1 VRPVCRI
8 GKYITRLVA
17 SWTDRARH
25 LPREGSRPST
35 SQICG
40 QDLDS
45 GVAMAVETGGEVE
58 NGAGGGRWRGASS
71 PRQVTMPVVEVRV
84 EKL

>member
-1 VRPVCRI
+1 
-8 GKYITRLVA
+8 
-17 SWTDRARH
+17 
-25 LPREGSRPST
+25 
-35 SQICG
+35 
-40 QDLDS
+40 
-45 GVAMAVETGGEVE
+45 MAVETGGEVE